1 VVTLTPAEEMGLSGL
16 EIASRVNKAFSA
28 ISESSLARLLDQLR
42 DEALRRQLVYLRDG
56 RPEPIRI
63 LPRPLTVQPDQIAY
77 IHSVSLTILNALK
90 RLPDLYWSDSRVRDL
105 LQLPPE
111 EEDWFRECWPPSH
124 RENDPVFG
132 RLDAVVD
139 FVNPM
144 WKNSLLFVEPNLGG
158 VGGIH
163 LVPTCDG
170 IMADVVLPAL
180 QAIDPGLRFDRVH
193 DIRELLMQEMF
204 DHLDV
209 LGRPRRNICFIE
221 PTHSDSGPDEQA
233 ALARYF
239 HERYGLKVMHA
250 DPGDL
255 TLRGSEVYFGDDPVE
270 LGYRD
275 YEVRDLI
282 DLKNQGVDVE
292 PVKTLFCQNRI
303 VSSITG
309 DLDQKSCWEILT
321 DPALAHNYFRA
332 DERLIFRRH
341 IPWTRILSDRET
353 ILIGGRTGDLL
364 EFVRQERESLV
375 LKPNRGYGGSG
386 VVLGLGMTQE
396 EWESALDR
404 ALADTER
411 WVVQRLVTIPV
422 SEFPVMAPD
431 GSIRSEPFYLVMGFA
446 ASPYGLS
453 ILARASQKQVVNV
466 AQRGGMCAVMVSRLP
481 DRR

>member
-1 VVTLTPAEEMGLSGL
+1 VLTPAEELGLSGL
-16 EIASRVNKAFSA
+16 GVASRVNKAFAA
-28 ISESSLARLLDQLR
+28 ISDSTLVDLIEILR
-42 DEALRRQLVYLRDG
+42 EEAVRRQLVYLRDG
-56 RPEPIRI
+56 EPEPIRI
-63 LPRPLTVQPDQIAY
+63 LPRPLTVLPDQLAY
-77 IHSVSLTILNALK
+77 IHSVSLTIINALK
-90 RLPDLYWSDSRVRDL
+90 RLPELYLSDARVRNL
-105 LQLPPE
+105 LQLPA
-111 EEDWFRECWPPSH
+111 EEDAWFRECWTPAS

-139 FVNPM
+139 FSNPM

-163 LVPTCDG
+163 LVPTCES
-170 IMADVVLPAL
+170 IMADDVMPLL
-180 QAIDPGLRFDRVH
+180 QQNDPQLLFDRVH

-221 PTHSDSGPDEQA
+221 PTQADSGPDEQG
-233 ALARYF
+233 ALAQYF
-239 HERYGLKVMHA
+239 HDRYGLKVMHA

-255 TLRGSEVYFGDDPVE
+255 TLSGDEVYFRGDAVE

-275 YEVRDLI
+275 YEVRDLL
-282 DLKNQGVDVE
+282 DLQRAGVDIE
-292 PVKTLFCQNRI
+292 PVKTLFRQNRI

-321 DPALAHNYFRA
+321 DPELTQAYFRA

-341 IPWTRILSDRET
+341 ILWTRLLSDRRT
-353 ILIGGRTGDLL
+353 LLLDGRTGSLL
-364 EFVRQERESLV
+364 EFVRVERESLV

-386 VVLGLGMTQE
+386 VVLGMAMSQS
-396 EWESALDR
+396 EWDAAIDR

-411 WVVQRLVTIPV
+411 WVVQRLATIPV
-422 SEFPVMAPD
+422 SEFPVLGPD
-431 GSIRSEPFYLVMGFA
+431 GMSHSEPFYLVMGFA

-466 AQRGGMCAVMVSRLP
+466 SQRGGMCAVMVSRSP
-481 DRR
+481 VRS

>member
-16 EIASRVNKAFSA
+16 EVASRLNTAFSA
-28 ISESSLARLLDQLR
+28 ISESSLAGLLDQLR

-56 RPEPIRI
+56 HPEPIRI

-77 IHSVSLTILNALK
+77 IHSVSHTILNALK

-105 LQLPPE
+105 LQLPPD
-111 EEDWFRECWPPSH
+111 EEDWFRECWTPLH

-139 FVNPM
+139 FLNPM

-163 LVPTCDG
+163 LIPTCDG

-180 QAIDPGLRFDRVH
+180 QDIDPRLRFDRVH
-193 DIRELLMQEMF
+193 DIRELLMQEIF

-221 PTHSDSGPDEQA
+221 PTQSDSGPDEQA

-282 DLKNQGVDVE
+282 ELKRQGVDVE
-292 PVKTLFCQNRI
+292 PVKTLFRQNRI

-321 DPALAHNYFRA
+321 DPALADDHFRA

-341 IPWTRILSDRET
+341 IPWTRILSDRQT
-353 ILIGGRTGDLL
+353 LLLGGRTGDLL
-364 EFVRQERESLV
+364 EFVRHERESLV

-386 VVLGLGMTQE
+386 VVLGLGMTQQ

-404 ALADTER
+404 AVADTER

-422 SEFPVMAPD
+422 SEFPVTGSE
-431 GSIRSEPFYLVMGFA
+431 GSIHSEPFYLVMGFT

-466 AQRGGMCAVMVSRLP
+466 AQRGGMCAVMVSRLS